1 MNALI
6 DNDILL
12 KGSCFG
18 LLGPLIGRS
27 PKETGVLGA
36 ARYVLPPKIRRF
48 RTGDRGDAALGELM
62 RYIGFAIELEP
73 TEPEAILAAD
83 LELMAQTACL
93 ELDAGESQL
102 CAMLITRMV
111 PALLTGDKRAISA
124 LERLVDLEPRTA
136 GAAGKIYC
144 LEQLVT
150 LLLGKLEIDTVRE
163 AVCRKPIV
171 DRALAIC
178 FSCSSSEARQEAVS
192 LGLASYI
199 DFVRA
204 DAGRVLAPDP

>member
-1 MNALI
+1 M
-6 DNDILL
+6 
-12 KGSCFG
+12 
-18 LLGPLIGRS
+18 
-27 PKETGVLGA
+27 
-36 ARYVLPPKIRRF
+36 
-48 RTGDRGDAALGELM
+48 GELM
-62 RYIGFAIELEP
+62 RYIEFAMELEP

-93 ELDAGESQL
+93 AWDAGESQL

-124 LERLVDLEPRTA
+124 LERLVALEPRTA

-150 LLLGKLEIDTVRE
+150 LALGKLAIDTVRV

-178 FSCSSSEARQEAVS
+178 FSCSSFRSPA
-192 LGLASYI
+192 GGCLAGSGQLYRI
-199 DFVRA
+199 CP
-204 DAGRVLAPDP
+204 G